1 MLEAVHSTFAQLSVA
16 SRNFRQPDFVQL
28 LHLLPLRRLAAREGT
43 VPLRSLADLD
53 QLCVMHRAFV
63 LAMRSAAVFACWM
76 PACFAMFDYIP
87 GTLSVKLVLVFPD
100 MAFGG
105 SSASSGGGGISRAR
119 RFQGTAASSS
129 ADGVSSALAIR
140 GCSGVQR
147 RKWCFQ
153 GAGDSGIQR
162 RG

>member
-1 MLEAVHSTFAQLSVA
+1 MRGIICSVKHNCRIHPCISDNTHVLLEAVHSTFAQLSVA

-28 LHLLPLRRLAAREGT
+28 LHLLQLRRLAAREGT

-87 GTLSVKLVLVFPD
+87 GTLSVKLVFVFPD
-100 MAFGG
+100 MASHTLF
-105 SSASSGGGGISRAR
+105 AVIA
-119 RFQGTAASSS
+119 
-129 ADGVSSALAIR
+129 VPLA
-140 GCSGVQR
+140 VLQLP
-147 RKWCFQ
+147 F
-153 GAGDSGIQR
+153 
-162 RG
+162 